1 MKTIVAMLL
10 ALMTLITTAAQA
22 VIPDSGWYFSPNLEN
37 SGFNIEIQDSTLF
50 VSGFIYDGS
59 GNPIWV
65 VAGVPME
72 TATTF
77 TADVYQTANGPPLG
91 GANDPSTIIQ
101 YGTMTIFF
109 PSTTTATINS
119 NGSVSSVTR

>member
-1 MKTIVAMLL
+1 MKTIFAMLL

-65 VAGVPME
+65 VAGGPMA
-72 TATTF
+72 TATTSGL
-77 TADVYQTANGPPLG
+77 A
-91 GANDPSTIIQ
+91 I
-101 YGTMTIFF
+101 
-109 PSTTTATINS
+109 
-119 NGSVSSVTR
+119 R